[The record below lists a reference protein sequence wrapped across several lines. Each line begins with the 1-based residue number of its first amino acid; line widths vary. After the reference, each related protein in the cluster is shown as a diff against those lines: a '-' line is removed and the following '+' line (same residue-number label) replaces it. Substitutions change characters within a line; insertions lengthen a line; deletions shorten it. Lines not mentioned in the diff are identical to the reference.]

1 MTPIDLL
8 TYFLAIVM
16 PLVVMNA
23 CKRSKILDA
32 IGPIII
38 LYGLGIIAG
47 LLGLRSD
54 AQTIVTGATIP
65 LAIPLILFGNSIT
78 LTKTNTKDG
87 ALAFVS
93 CLVSVIL
100 AVTISYLVFRPDA
113 KIAGMVA
120 GCASGGT
127 MNMAAIKL
135 ALGVDESTFVLL
147 NTYDMAVSFIYMV
160 VLLVFG
166 IRLGRKI
173 LPNKSNLSHDKV
185 STEEQAGEK
194 LPLKEKI
201 RNYIFFLVCAGLCC
215 GIAYG
220 ISQLFSEDIFMLI
233 FILTITALG
242 IGFSYN
248 RKIRTT
254 PGSYDLGMY
263 LVYAFSFI
271 VASMAD
277 FKNMSLGEN
286 VMILGFFA
294 GTIFG
299 SLILHMVFSYFL
311 KIDADTAVIASN
323 AFVNA
328 PPSVPVIASAMK
340 NRKALTTGLTI
351 GIIGYAM
358 GTYLGILIST
368 LLSHL

>member
-1 MTPIDLL
+1 MAPIDIL
-8 TYFLAIVM
+8 TYILAAAVPYLIM
-16 PLVVMNA
+16 CA

-38 LYGLGIIAG
+38 LYALGIIAG
-47 LLGLRSD
+47 FLGLKSD

-65 LAIPLILFGNSIT
+65 LAIPLILFGNRIT

-100 AVTISYLVFRPDA
+100 AVSASFLIFRPDT

-147 NTYDMAVSFIYMV
+147 NTYDMAVSFLYMI

-166 IRLGRKI
+166 ISLARKI
-173 LPNKSNLSHDKV
+173 LPNKSNTSKDDISKDNDT
-185 STEEQAGEK
+185 SQS
-194 LPLKEKI
+194 LPLRQKI
-201 RNYIFFLVCAGLCC
+201 RNYLFFFICAALCC
-215 GIAYG
+215 GISYG
-220 ISQLFSEDIFMLI
+220 ISQLFSEDVFMLV
-233 FILTITALG
+233 FILCITALG

-254 PGSYDLGMY
+254 PGSYDMGMY

-299 SLILHMVFSYFL
+299 SLILHMIFSYLL

-351 GIIGYAM
+351 GIVGYAM

>member
-1 MTPIDLL
+1 MTPIDIL
-8 TYFLAIVM
+8 TYILAAVM
-16 PLVVMNA
+16 PLLVMNA
-23 CKRSKILDA
+23 CKRSKILNA
-32 IGPIII
+32 IGEIII

-47 LLGLRSD
+47 FLGLKSD
-54 AQTIVTGATIP
+54 AQTIITGATIP
-65 LAIPLILFGNSIT
+65 LAIPLILFGNNLT
-78 LTKTNTKDG
+78 LSKSSTKDG
-87 ALAFVS
+87 VLAFLS
-93 CLVSVIL
+93 CLVSVVI
-100 AVTISYLVFRPDA
+100 AVTVSYLIFRPDT

-147 NTYDMAVSFIYMV
+147 NTYDMTVSFIYML
-160 VLLVFG
+160 VLLIFG
-166 IRLGRKI
+166 IRLGRKF
-173 LPNKSNLSHDKV
+173 LPNKTNIRKDEIENETSQTKIPN
-185 STEEQAGEK
+185 
-194 LPLKEKI
+194 KEKI
-201 RNYIFFLVCAGLCC
+201 KNYAFLLVCALGCC

-220 ISQLFSEDIFMLI
+220 ATLLFSKDVFMLV
-233 FILTITALG
+233 FIIAITALG
-242 IGFSYN
+242 IGLSYV

-254 PGSYDLGMY
+254 PGSYDMGMY

-294 GTIFG
+294 STIFG
-299 SLILHMVFSYFL
+299 SLILHMIISYIL

-351 GIIGYAM
+351 GIVGYAM

-368 LLSHL
+368 LLSHI